1 MVEAGQ
7 GVMVPADVTFAVP
20 LMELSMAGDWLQVLA
35 PFGLGRG
42 CWSVLF
48 LCEEWERE
56 SCHTFA
62 SGRRRDRKIVLR
74 WRGRS
79 RWRIA

>member
-42 CWSVLF
+42 C
-48 LCEEWERE
+48 
-56 SCHTFA
+56 
-62 SGRRRDRKIVLR
+62 
-74 WRGRS
+74 
-79 RWRIA
+79 